1 MKTIKYQIKIKG
13 LKTPSGTISILA
25 LKDLTSIFIENS
37 ERALRLAIEGNSLR
51 KGQLPQWLKLAVDF
65 NITSI
70 KKGSTVLAL
79 EAPELSEVA
88 AEQIR
93 QQNLWIDLPE
103 PNDTALTIWANAFN
117 EATTEKYGSELY
129 DKGLLTSFI
138 SFKDFID
145 KYAHSIEIDSAVDKK
160 INRLKIDSQQIE
172 RVQKLTASIPES
184 RKIILSGFID
194 VIEHYAG
201 RFKLNLESGEKIQ
214 GEIDRSILNLELMRD
229 YWGKKVTVRGTAD
242 YKPNGKIRFIKAD
255 LLKPF
260 DESEKVFEEYM
271 MFEEPRELVY
281 QISKNKPEI
290 SPLKE
295 IWGKWP
301 SEESIEEILSELD

>member
-25 LKDLTSIFIENS
+25 LKDLASIFIENS
-37 ERALRLAIEGNSLR
+37 ERALRLAIEGNSIR

-88 AEQIR
+88 AEQIS

-103 PNDTALTIWANAFN
+103 PNDTALTIWANSFN

-145 KYAHSIEIDSAVDKK
+145 KYAHSIEIDSAADKK
-160 INRLKIDSQQIE
+160 INRLKIDCQQIE

-184 RKIILSGFID
+184 RKIILSGYID

-214 GEIDRSILNLELMRD
+214 GEIDRSILDLELMRD
-229 YWGKKVTVRGTAD
+229 YWGKKVTVRGMAD

-260 DESEKVFEEYM
+260 EESEKVFEEYM